1 MKSLILA
8 CTAGI
13 LISGCESPQ
22 SKAVRIDLDRVVL
35 AEPAGPS
42 LDVSVPRPP
51 ASQPARTITLPGFAA
66 RIVRDPSKAD
76 PARIQR
82 LLAQEQLDAQKRLN
96 ALLREFY
103 RTQARAF
110 DLDQQRSVAERE
122 QIAYREANQKI
133 RTAFERLAEV
143 RGPKLARLSILAG
156 FPDANPNSKPP
167 IVELGNVSQARFD
180 EAKQLREQIDAL
192 DLGFKA
198 EAKSILQSVEE
209 FTAQQRAAALVAL
222 ELFRD
227 ELNRQAE
234 AEAKAQVKHAT
245 DSLRLELANLP
256 PMELPA
262 VPSRSVTLPAEPALK
277 PAPEVPS
284 IGIGQSEADRR
295 ALARHELTIWLG
307 LNRFVLSGNGPDKT
321 EEFIRWRSEHRLNA
335 IR

>member
-8 CTAGI
+8 CAAGI
-13 LISGCESPQ
+13 VVSGCVNPPSE
-22 SKAVRIDLDRVVL
+22 AVRVDLERVIR
-35 AEPAGPS
+35 AEPVEPT
-42 LDVSVPRPP
+42 LDVSVPGPP
-51 ASQPARTITLPGFAA
+51 RSQPARTITLPGFPA

-82 LLAQEQLDAQKRLN
+82 LLAQEQLEAQKRLN
-96 ALLREFY
+96 TLLRNFY
-103 RTQARAF
+103 QTQVRAF
-110 DLDQQRSVAERE
+110 DLDQQRAVADRE
-122 QIAYREANQKI
+122 QTAYREANQKI

-156 FPDANPNSKPP
+156 FPDPNPESKPP

-180 EAKQLREQIDAL
+180 EAKRLREEIDAL

-198 EAKSILQSVEE
+198 EAKAILRSVEE
-209 FTAQQRAAALVAL
+209 FTAQQRASALVAL
-222 ELFRD
+222 ELFKD

-245 DSLRLELANLP
+245 DSLRLQLANLP
-256 PMELPA
+256 PMKLPA
-262 VPSRSVTLPAEPALK
+262 VASRSVTLPAEPALK

-284 IGIGQSEADRR
+284 MGIGQSEADRR

-321 EEFIRWRSEHRLNA
+321 EEFIRWRSEHRPTA